1 MEQNIFHNTS
11 MLPPPPTDFK
21 QIPILRSAID
31 AYKLW
36 HGFLNAMPRM
46 TKYTLGARIDGLF
59 GSLIENLSA
68 TGFAKKE
75 NKMTHLDFASV
86 NLDLIKLFLR
96 VAWEIKA
103 LDHKKYAAI
112 SVPINDIGRMLG
124 GWRKHLIT

>member
-1 MEQNIFHNTS
+1 MS
-11 MLPPPPTDFK
+11 PPPDDFK
-21 QIPILRSAID
+21 SIPILRSTVD

-36 HGFLNAMPRM
+36 HGFLSAMPRM

-59 GSLIENLSA
+59 VDLITNLSSA
-68 TGFAKKE
+68 EYAKKE
-75 NKMTHLDFASV
+75 NKMEHIDSACV
-86 NLDLIKLFLR
+86 NLDLVKLFLR

-112 SVPINDIGRMLG
+112 SAPISDIGRMLG